1 MKRINKSTL
10 DFINNNIK
18 INTSSSS
25 FPLRQPYS
33 KTTTSAT
40 ATVPTSLSP
49 AITLPPSKPAKRS

>member
-18 INTSSSS
+18 INTNSTS
-25 FPLRQPYS
+25 FPLRQPNS

-40 ATVPTSLSP
+40 ATVHTTIPP
-49 AITLPPSKPAKRS
+49 KITLPPSKPVNRS